1 MEWHFKLR
9 RFGISIFS
17 VWCNLAALVIS
28 LYSLADF
35 RNLIRVKKRNKKFDE
50 VEDEGSSEKRVI
62 EELEPTQYLYAA
74 VRIFTDIF
82 KLVLTLIRYLVC
94 WKGVL
99 IKCFISTRR
108 DGGRKGRSS
117 RGGRSSRATLAE

>member
-1 MEWHFKLR
+1 M
-9 RFGISIFS
+9 IT
-17 VWCNLAALVIS
+17 
-28 LYSLADF
+28 LYTLADF
-35 RNLIRVKKRNKKFDE
+35 RNLIRVKKKKDE
-50 VEDEGSSEKRVI
+50 VEDKSSSEKRVV

-108 DGGRKGRSS
+108 DGGRRDK
-117 RGGRSSRATLAE
+117 T